1 MRSARRNSGAGV
13 AAIMAVIAIMLT
25 GCTETPQVRA
35 GDPTVSGAQPV
46 DPGAAAAST
55 PALATQKK
63 AAGLPDCPASDAA
76 VPPVAHGLPDL
87 TLACLGGGRS
97 TRLAGLRGTPMVL
110 NLWAQWCGP
119 CRTEAPFLAEIAG
132 QAGGRVLIMGVDYK
146 ETEPGLAIDFAR
158 ASGWTYPQLF
168 DQDGRI
174 TDLLRLPTG
183 PPQTIFVDANGV
195 ITYVHAGEFRS
206 TGDLR
211 EAIRTHLGITL

>member
-1 MRSARRNSGAGV
+1 MRSARRRFGAGV
-13 AAIMAVIAIMLT
+13 AVAMIAIMAT
-25 GCTETPQVRA
+25 GCAETPQVRA
-35 GDPTVSGAQPV
+35 GDPTVSNAPPV
-46 DPGAAAAST
+46 DPGVAAAST
-55 PALATQKK
+55 PALARQKK

-76 VPPVAHGLPDL
+76 VPPVTQGLPDL

-132 QAGGRVLIMGVDYK
+132 RAGDRVLVLGVDYK
-146 ETEPGLAIDFAR
+146 ETEPALAIDFAR

-168 DQDGRI
+168 DQDGRV
-174 TDLLRLPTG
+174 TEALRLPTG
-183 PPQTIFVDANGV
+183 PPQTIFVGADGV

-211 EAIRTHLGITL
+211 EAIRAHLGIAL